1 MSDLISRQ
9 AAKQAVSKMS
19 EGETSVLRMRFRLL
33 DYFDKM
39 PSVQPEMK
47 KGKWMDEGQY
57 ADFFPHHMFTCSE
70 CRNHLL
76 EIDVYYDY
84 CPFCGAKM
92 EVIVR

>member
-9 AAKQAVSKMS
+9 AAKQAVSIVS

-39 PSVQPEMK
+39 PSAQFEMNR
-47 KGKWMDEGQY
+47 GKWLDEGQY

-70 CRNHLL
+70 CGNHLL
-76 EIDVYYDY
+76 EIDVSYDY